1 MKLNLSDRDKLI
13 IANALSLCP
22 VAELGDRVGGND
34 AETAQRLIELAAMF
48 DADTADNMAQFIH
61 QFKGVRT

>member
-1 MKLNLSDRDKLI
+1 MQLELSERDKAI

-48 DADTADNMAQFIH
+48 NPDIADNMRTFWH
-61 QFKGVRT
+61 QFR